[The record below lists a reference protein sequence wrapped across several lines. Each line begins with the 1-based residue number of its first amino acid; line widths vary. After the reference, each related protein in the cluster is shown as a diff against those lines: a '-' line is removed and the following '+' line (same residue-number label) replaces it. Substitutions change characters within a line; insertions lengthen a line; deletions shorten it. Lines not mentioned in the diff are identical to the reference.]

1 MTVLNKTEEIDA
13 NDASGRKNTGMSTST
28 YRFLLLFS
36 YSSMEKKQRITE
48 HACYWLVKGRR
59 QSTGLEV

>member
-1 MTVLNKTEEIDA
+1 MTVLNKTEGIDA
-13 NDASGRKNTGMSTST
+13 NDASDMKNTGMSMWT
-28 YRFLLLFS
+28 YRFLLLLS

-59 QSTGLEV
+59 HSTGLEV